1 MKTLDLKK
9 QYKHLYAPSGKAIQ
23 VVDVPRL
30 QFLTIDGAIE
40 KGMEPG
46 TSPGFQASSE
56 ALYGAAYTIKFM
68 LKKRA
73 AGAVDYPVMPLEGL
87 WWVEGGHFDLN
98 VKDNWLYKL
107 MILQP
112 EDVTEAELDEGLTEV
127 RRKRGDSRALG
138 ELRLEWIEEGQCMQ
152 AMHIGPYATEPAT
165 IEKMHLRG
173 VELGY
178 LDLVGLGA
186 KHHEIYLG
194 DPRKAAPE
202 KLKTILRHPVQKIA

>member
-1 MKTLDLKK
+1 MRTLDLKK
-9 QYKHLYAPSGKAIQ
+9 QYKYLYAPTGRAIQ

-46 TSPGFQASSE
+46 NSPGFQAASE
-56 ALYGAAYTIKFM
+56 AIYGLAYTTKFM
-68 LKKRA
+68 LKKRQA
-73 AGAVDYPVMPLEGL
+73 DPIDYPVMPLEGL
-87 WWVEGGHFDLN
+87 WWVEDGHFDLG

-107 MILQP
+107 MILHP
-112 EDVTEAELDEGLTEV
+112 ESVTQEYVEQGLAQL
-127 RRKRGDSRALG
+127 RGKRGDWRALA
-138 ELRLEWIEEGQCMQ
+138 ELRLEWLEEGPCMQ

-165 IEKMHLRG
+165 VEKMHLRG

-178 LDLVGLGA
+178 LDLVGLGG
-186 KHHEIYLG
+186 KHHEIYIG